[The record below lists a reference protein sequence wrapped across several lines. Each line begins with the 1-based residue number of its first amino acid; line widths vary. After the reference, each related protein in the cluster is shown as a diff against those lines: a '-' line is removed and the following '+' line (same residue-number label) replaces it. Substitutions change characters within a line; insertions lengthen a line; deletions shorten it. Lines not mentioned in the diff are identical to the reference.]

1 MKNIKTSL
9 ISFFVIISMLLTTV
23 VPAFAA
29 ENAALED
36 EFLSQTDFDLS
47 EEAIEEI
54 DKAAKEEIKEI
65 AQSGA
70 EVLPEYDPSNPDA
83 DENGY
88 VSYPNVNTVTEMTN
102 LIDATRAYEANV
114 TAFNAAK
121 SMAQSGLQIGK

>member
-54 DKAAKEEIKEI
+54 DKAAKEVGVNFIGGFSALVQKGMTEGDKKLIASIPACQCEI
-65 AQSGA
+65 S
-70 EVLPEYDPSNPDA
+70 
-83 DENGY
+83 
-88 VSYPNVNTVTEMTN
+88 
-102 LIDATRAYEANV
+102 
-114 TAFNAAK
+114 
-121 SMAQSGLQIGK
+121 

>member
-70 EVLPEYDPSNPDA
+70 EVLPEYDPSNPDSILYGSDI
-83 DENGY
+83 DETYDEQAEVFAEN
-88 VSYPNVNTVTEMTN
+88 SSQN
-102 LIDATRAYEANV
+102 L
-114 TAFNAAK
+114 
-121 SMAQSGLQIGK
+121 